1 MKTSILANIDIS
13 FNLSMQRKQDLNK
26 ETNNNVSRIERKP
39 LFHFFI
45 IKVLKRNPGTIEI
58 NYDPKMFY
66 LHF

>member
-1 MKTSILANIDIS
+1 
-13 FNLSMQRKQDLNK
+13 MQRKQDLNK